1 MLILSLLLYTLQC
14 YRINIFVII
23 VNVNLSF
30 DTKSDRKDVTAADI
44 PPVNDTYEYIEGATS
59 NQIKKGRNNNI
70 QLLICKTCK

>member
-1 MLILSLLLYTLQC
+1 MLLTSFTYKQLY
-14 YRINIFVII
+14 VII
-23 VNVNLSF
+23 PTFLYLVTRS
-30 DTKSDRKDVTAADI
+30 TRKDVSAANN